1 MIQTIVPISG
11 KIREILTS
19 DDETI
24 KKHHLTSVYLDYIKM
39 IEKREETSKDAPTE
53 EVKNN
58 VSKIYSEVTSGG
70 LFSSLTQ
77 GIRGMFGSRR
87 SATSSNFDQIWSLQ
101 RQRVGQASTSTDT
114 APSTNAVTIRS
125 FASFKNLHGHGWE
138 NISTQPPEP
147 HALLTTLDL
156 RQTSMPDTYKEAKT
170 LLTKIRR
177 CCDQRSVR
185 SFRFELEVNR
195 LLQKIVLLFK
205 LDIQKDPDAKED
217 LRWLKNWAVKSNDAK
232 MRFGLYNL

>member
-19 DDETI
+19 DDEAI

-58 VSKIYSEVTSGG
+58 VIKIYSEVTSGG

-87 SATSSNFDQIWSLQ
+87 SAANNSD
-101 RQRVGQASTSTDT
+101 QRVGQGSTSTDT

-138 NISTQPPEP
+138 NISALQPEP
-147 HALLTTLDL
+147 RALLTTLDL
-156 RQTSMPDTYKEAKT
+156 RQTSVPDTYKEAKT

-217 LRWLKNWAVKSNDAK
+217 LRWLKNWAVKSNDSK
-232 MRFGLYNL
+232 MRFGLYHL